1 MIIVIVIILA
11 ASYFAY
17 RIAFLAPAR
26 TDFKK
31 YELPAGEQYT
41 PHHPV
46 IKRSADLM
54 LTIPYEEV
62 YITAYDKTKLFA
74 RYYHV
79 NDNAPIHIM
88 FHGYKSNPYID
99 CCGGSKIV
107 MDLGHN
113 ALVVDQRA
121 HGQSEGKC
129 ITFGIKERRDC
140 LSWIKYSCRR
150 FGTDTPIFLWG
161 VSMGAATILMATDLK
176 LPSNVLGIIADCP
189 FSSPK
194 EIIMKVAKQMKFP
207 PKITYPFV
215 RLGAFLYGRF
225 NIEESSAVKAMKN
238 NHIPVL
244 LFHGDDDRFVP
255 CEMSHAIHAACPAH
269 ITFKKIP
276 KAGHGLCYMIAAEK
290 YREAV
295 ISFINKIL
303 SDM

>member
-1 MIIVIVIILA
+1 MLIIITIIILT

-17 RIAFLAPAR
+17 RMAFQAPAR
-26 TDFKK
+26 TDFTK
-31 YELPAGEQYT
+31 YVLPVGEQYT
-41 PHHPV
+41 PHYRV
-46 IKRSADLM
+46 IKQSADNM
-54 LTIPYEEV
+54 ITVPYEKV
-62 YITAYDKTKLFA
+62 YITAFDKTKLFA

-79 NDNAPIHIM
+79 KDNAPLHIM

-99 CCGGSKIV
+99 CCGGSRIA

-113 ALVVDQRA
+113 ALVIDQRA
-121 HGQSEGKC
+121 HGKSEGKA
-129 ITFGIKERRDC
+129 ITFGIKERKDC
-140 LSWIKYSCRR
+140 LSWIKYSCKR

-176 LPSNVLGIIADCP
+176 LPANVVGIVADCP

-194 EIIMKVAKQMKFP
+194 EIIMKVAGQMKFP
-207 PKITYPFV
+207 PKLIYPFV
-215 RLGAFLYGRF
+215 RLGAFIYGHF
-225 NIEESSAVKAMKN
+225 NLEESSAVEAMKS

-255 CEMSHAIHAACPAH
+255 CKMSHSIHAACPSH
-269 ITFKKIP
+269 ITFRKIP

-303 SDM
+303 T